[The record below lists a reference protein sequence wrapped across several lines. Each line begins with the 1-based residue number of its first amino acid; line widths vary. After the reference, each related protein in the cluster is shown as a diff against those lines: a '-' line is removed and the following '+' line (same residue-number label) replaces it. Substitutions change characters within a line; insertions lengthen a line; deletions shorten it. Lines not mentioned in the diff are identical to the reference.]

1 MIYSQYN
8 CVACPAGS
16 PIEENFIIRFPV
28 YEGDEDLVT
37 RYGGN
42 MVNVGTSSNTA
53 RGPELT
59 PNATFY
65 NVMKLYLGAYP
76 SIKVFRRTGGSYTV
90 MASEYLESQLK
101 AFGFKDVKRYN
112 YEVVAAD
119 EFYAK
124 LNDGN
129 SYSGFGKAVS
139 SIDTYIGIKFYVP
152 VYEKKFNKFVC
163 FSFDARPTYT
173 GHTFYFQVIEI
184 NGVTAAGTPFPGTIL
199 PDYNPNDPGSYTSE
213 SDVGGGQDR
222 EPSAGGT
229 IGLPSLPTISSIGT
243 GLIQLYNPSKNQLV
257 NLGRYLWSNDFNLD
271 NLKKIFSNPM
281 DVILGLSIF
290 PVSVPSAGPEN
301 IMLGNLDSGVSANTA
316 SQQYVSKDFGTLT
329 VDEYYQNYLDYDPYT
344 RIEIFLPYIGMREL
358 SPDDVMGKTIS
369 LNYSIDLLSGACV
382 AHIRVDGKL
391 TYEFSGICNTQ
402 IPITSLNYTSVIT
415 GILGMVGGALAT
427 GAVGLAGIGAATKAA
442 EVTSAGMKGL
452 LGMGASTAASVMS
465 QKRRYEHSGS
475 IGSAAG
481 YLAGQT
487 PYLLITTPR
496 WCKPGEQPHF
506 TGYPGFLYRKVSQL
520 NGFTIFVNLEVTK
533 VHCTQGELDEI
544 IDWFTNKGVRI

>member
-1 MIYSQYN
+1 MIFSQYS
-8 CVACPAGS
+8 CVACPPTS

-37 RYGGN
+37 HYGGN
-42 MVNVGTSSNTA
+42 MIDVGTSSNTA

-65 NVMKLYLGAYP
+65 NVMNLYLGNYP
-76 SIKVFRRTGGSYTV
+76 SIKVFRRSGASYTV

-101 AFGFKDVKRYN
+101 AFGFKDVTRYN
-112 YEVVAAD
+112 YQVTSATD
-119 EFYAK
+119 FYAT
-124 LNDGN
+124 LSDGN
-129 SYSGFGKAVS
+129 DYSGFCKAVS
-139 SIDTYIGIKFYVP
+139 STDAYIGIKFYIL
-152 VYEKKFNKFVC
+152 VYEKNFNKFVC
-163 FSFDARPTYT
+163 FSFDARPAYT
-173 GHTFYFQVIEI
+173 GHTFYFEVIEV
-184 NGVTAAGTPFPGTIL
+184 NGATAAGTPFPATIL
-199 PDYNPNDPGSYTSE
+199 PDYNPSDPGTYTSE
-213 SDVGGGQDR
+213 SDVGGGQTR

-243 GLIQLYNPSKNQLV
+243 GLLQLYNPSRTQLV
-257 NLGRYLWSNDFNLD
+257 SLGRYLWSNNFNLD
-271 NLKKIFSNPM
+271 NLKKLFSNPM

-290 PVSVPSAGPEN
+290 PVAIPSAGSEN

-316 SQQYVSKDFGTLT
+316 SQQYVSKDFGTLD
-329 VDEYYQNYLDYDPYT
+329 VDEYYGNYLDYDPYT
-344 RIEIFLPYIGMREL
+344 RIEIFLPYIGMKEL

-427 GAVGLAGIGAATKAA
+427 GAVAIGGIKAAATEAA
-442 EVTSAGMKGL
+442 VAGAGMKGL

-506 TGYPGFLYRKVSQL
+506 TGYPGFLYRQVSQL
-520 NGFTIFVNLEVTK
+520 SGFTIFVNFEVTE